1 MDAAADGLQ
10 DAAGGGSVS
19 PPASSGSGFPVGL
32 LVFLALAAIA
42 IVIVVVIV
50 RSRRK
55 KVGAQAGPGAPQI
68 STDELSRRASSAL
81 VATDDAVKTSEQELG
96 FARAQFGDAATG
108 EFEQA
113 LATARQNLNSAF
125 TIKQQ
130 LDDSTPDSEEQTRAW
145 NSEIIRLCDEAN
157 AGLDE
162 KAAAFDELRRLEQ
175 NAPESLARVQEQR
188 AAAAAAIES
197 ADAHLSTLATTYA
210 PEALATVA
218 DNPDQARQRIA
229 FADEQLAAAQTAIGA
244 GKGGEAAVSIRAAE
258 EAVGQAVLLE
268 EAIDKLGRD
277 LAEGERSAAAL
288 ITELTADIAAA
299 SALPDP
305 DGRVATAIAATSAQV
320 DAARTN
326 LSSTARAGLWS
337 PWRAWRRPNAQSSVV
352 AGVRDGRR
360 EGAARSAADRP
371 ADHAGAGAGLRGRGL
386 RRRAARRDRRGSP
399 HPAR

>member
-1 MDAAADGLQ
+1 M
-10 DAAGGGSVS
+10 
-19 PPASSGSGFPVGL
+19 GL

-55 KVGAQAGPGAPQI
+55 KVGAQAGPGAPNI
-68 STDELSRRASSAL
+68 STEELSRRASSAL

-326 LSSTARAGLWS
+326 LSSRAAGLWS
-337 PWRAWRRPNAQSSVV
+337 PWRAWRRPTLRSTAWSR
-352 AGVRDGRR
+352 ACATPPRR
-360 EGAARSAADRP
+360 RSA
-371 ADHAGAGAGLRGRGL
+371 L
-386 RRRAARRDRRGSP
+386 SS
-399 HPAR
+399 